1 MSGSGMDSS
10 NDIDVHR
17 HTRMALNSYPLVLT
31 DAFVQ
36 FPPTECGQG
45 M

>member
-1 MSGSGMDSS
+1 MAVEWNSS
-10 NDIDVHR
+10 NDIDVHI
-17 HTRMALNSYPLVLT
+17 HTRVALNSYPPVLT